1 MLRIIVQT
9 DDANMAAHVG
19 GNVHTTHRTFDV
31 ELPELEAFLSNTDTY
46 AQRRVIGV
54 EVAPQN
60 PGGMNTVTG
69 EHCEGSK

>member
-19 GNVHTTHRTFDV
+19 GNVHISHRTFDV
-31 ELPELEAFLSNTDTY
+31 ELPELEAFLRDTANNY

-54 EVAPQN
+54 EVPELS
-60 PGGMNTVTG
+60 GGAHN
-69 EHCEGSK
+69 E